1 MLQTHILQQFQ
12 TFNLEKV
19 NRKNTVNINQE
30 LIFAILHG
38 YWEDKEILDLLVQ
51 YKPIKY
57 STVRY
62 NMRKLLNKFNVTTR
76 GELYR
81 KLLKLDFASIM
92 LDQQKI
98 QQQLD
103 I

>member
-1 MLQTHILQQFQ
+1 
-12 TFNLEKV
+12 
-19 NRKNTVNINQE
+19 
-30 LIFAILHG
+30 
-38 YWEDKEILDLLVQ
+38 
-51 YKPIKY
+51 
-57 STVRY
+57 
-62 NMRKLLNKFNVTTR
+62 MRKLLNKFNVTTR

-98 QQQLD
+98 QRQLD